1 MTNTNKILGF
11 IFLIFLVSSCT
22 GDFEDMNKNP
32 YEVSNESLLQ
42 DFNQIGSY
50 YPEMLNNI
58 FGEQVENNLVND
70 SFIRHLATPTP
81 FEGERN
87 NTTYY
92 ITWNSYWNR
101 IYDDVLAPASQVID
115 LAEEED
121 QPVFVAWAKLIRVI
135 AASRITAHHGPII
148 YSNFGSSDQSI
159 KYDSEED
166 LYNTFF
172 AELDEILDTFKA
184 NVDFDGLED
193 FDATYEGNI
202 ENWIKATNSLR
213 LRLAMRLS
221 NVKPD
226 LAKTEGEKAILD
238 EGGLISNANDDF
250 FISLYSAQFHPSVI
264 AYSWDD
270 TRMSATMESV
280 LIGYEDNRISSFFE
294 PATDESSYSDHP
306 DFPYKGIRNGAEL
319 GSKDKRTGFSNISKD
334 FLKYTERPFFMAS
347 EVEFLLAEAALR
359 GWNGAGSA
367 QEHYEEGV
375 RQSFDEWGAIGADD
389 YLDNDS
395 GLPLDYHDPQ
405 AAGDINDFESRIKIS
420 VKWDEAASNEVKLER
435 IMTQK
440 WIAGFMNSV
449 ETWVDHRRTGYPKL
463 PYNYKNES
471 SSTWGKI
478 ADDDFLRRM
487 PFVQRE
493 RENNP
498 SGVSDATD
506 KLGGPDEIGTRLW
519 WDVDGPNF

>member
-1 MTNTNKILGF
+1 MKNITIILGLL
-11 IFLIFLVSSCT
+11 FLPLLAGSCT
-22 GDFEDMNKNP
+22 GDFEEMNTNP
-32 YEVSNESLLQ
+32 YEISDESLLQ
-42 DFNQIGSY
+42 DFNQIGSF

-115 LAEEED
+115 LAEKED
-121 QPVFVAWAKLIRVI
+121 QPVFVAWAKLIRII
-135 AASRITAHHGPII
+135 AASRISAHHGPII
-148 YSNFGSSDQSI
+148 YSEFGSSDQTI
-159 KYDSEED
+159 LYDSEED

-172 AELDEILDTFKA
+172 TELDEILATFKE
-184 NVDFDGLED
+184 NQDFDGLED
-193 FDATYEGNI
+193 FDATYEGDI
-202 ENWIKATNSLR
+202 ASWIKATNSLR

-221 NVKPD
+221 NIKPG
-226 LAKTEGEKAILD
+226 LAKAEGEKAISD
-238 EGGLISNANDDF
+238 EGGLISTPNDNF
-250 FISLYSAQFHPSVI
+250 YISLYSAQFHPSII

-270 TRMSATMESV
+270 TRMSATMESI
-280 LIGYEDNRISSFFE
+280 LIGYQDERISSFFE
-294 PATDESSYSDHP
+294 PATDESSYGDHP
-306 DFPYKGIRNGAEL
+306 DIPYKGIRNGAVL

-334 FLKYTERPFFMAS
+334 FLKIEKRPFMMAS
-347 EVEFLLAEAALR
+347 EIEFLLAEAALR
-359 GWNGAGSA
+359 GWQGAGSA
-367 QEHYEEGV
+367 KEHYEDGV
-375 RQSFDEWGAIGADD
+375 RQSFGEWNAIGADE
-389 YLDNDS
+389 YLENETDI
-395 GLPLDYHDPQ
+395 PIDYHDPE
-405 AAGDINDFESRIKIS
+405 AAGDINDFKSRITIS
-420 VKWDEAASNEVKLER
+420 VKWDDGASNEVKLER

-440 WIAGFMNSV
+440 WIAAYMNSL

-463 PYNYKNES
+463 PYNYRNES
-471 SSTWGKI
+471 SSTWGI
-478 ADDDFLRRM
+478 IDDNDFIKRM
-487 PFVQRE
+487 PFVERE

-498 SGVSDATD
+498 EGVSDATN